1 MDIPV
6 IMTTTDS
13 DPFKVEDNIR
23 AGVDELFVKPYD
35 MNMLKLSVSRIL
47 INRQII
53 RNKYLNADT
62 EKINSFNFNCKSEKD
77 FNFIARIIEI
87 IDKNIEDTEFTV
99 DTLCAQLHMSRTT
112 FYNKLK
118 DVTDH
123 PPKEI
128 IRIVKLQRAAQL
140 LKESKLNVT
149 EVADK
154 VGFNDSKYFRV
165 VFKGNFG
172 MTPKDYIAKYRNQQ
186 PNIT

>member
-1 MDIPV
+1 
-6 IMTTTDS
+6 
-13 DPFKVEDNIR
+13 
-23 AGVDELFVKPYD
+23 
-35 MNMLKLSVSRIL
+35 
-47 INRQII
+47 
-53 RNKYLNADT
+53 
-62 EKINSFNFNCKSEKD
+62 
-77 FNFIARIIEI
+77 
-87 IDKNIEDTEFTV
+87 
-99 DTLCAQLHMSRTT
+99 MSRTT

-118 DVTDH
+118 EVTDN

-140 LKESKLNVT
+140 LKDGRLNVT

-165 VFKGNFG
+165 VFKNNFG